1 MNREDRKTPEK
12 ILIVDDLEVSVG
24 ILENIIRAEGYE
36 PLCALNVQEALEI
49 MNRTMPQLILS
60 DHTMPGMSGVDFCRL
75 LKKNPRTRDI
85 PFILITVAD
94 SSEVKK
100 IAFEAGVV
108 DYIPKPFERL
118 EVVMRVN
125 NQMSSYR
132 AKQEIEEHNRMM
144 HRVIEEQK
152 ALVEKEQENL
162 LLTLTKVVE
171 KRNSQMGR
179 HLERVGHNCRIL
191 AQSLQLTEQY
201 EQEISDD
208 FVEIIATASKLHD
221 IGALVIPDETVKE
234 VGANSATDDSACVR
248 LHIQE
253 GVSLLEEIAARSSMS
268 RFLEMAI
275 SITKFHQACWD
286 GQGYPEGIHGSG
298 IPLAARIVSVI
309 DDFDLEA
316 ESRGTDAGGREQ
328 AVEAITQGSGTKY
341 DPGIV
346 RVFAKIIK
354 QLKLPG

>member
-1 MNREDRKTPEK
+1 MNRDNRKTPEK
-12 ILIVDDLEVSVG
+12 ILIVDDLEINIG
-24 ILENIIRAEGYE
+24 ILENIIRVEGYE
-36 PLCALNVQEALEI
+36 PLCALNVQEAMEI
-49 MNRTMPQLILS
+49 MNRVMPQLILS
-60 DHTMPGMSGVDFCRL
+60 DYTMPGMNGVEFCRL

-94 SSEVKK
+94 SSDVKK
-100 IAFEAGVV
+100 TAFEAGVV
-108 DYIPKPFERL
+108 DYITKPFERL
-118 EVVMRVN
+118 EVVMRIN
-125 NQMSSYR
+125 NQMSSFR

-162 LLTLTKVVE
+162 LLTLTKVME
-171 KRNSQMGR
+171 KRNPEMGS
-179 HLERVGHNCRIL
+179 HLERVGYNCRIL

-201 EQEISDD
+201 EQEIGDD
-208 FVEIIATASKLHD
+208 FVEIIATSAKLHD
-221 IGALVIPDETVKE
+221 IGALVIPDGRTKE
-234 VGANSATDDSACVR
+234 DQGESAADSAKDAQLC
-248 LHIQE
+248 IQE
-253 GVSLLEEIAARSSMS
+253 GVGLLEEIAAQSSMS

-275 SITKFHQACWD
+275 SIAKFRQACWD
-286 GQGYPEGIHGSG
+286 GQGYPEGIQGSG

-316 ESRGTDAGGREQ
+316 AGRGTDPEGREQ
-328 AVEAITQGSGTKY
+328 AVEIITQGSGTKY

-354 QLKLPG
+354 QLKLP